1 MTYLLKCFR
10 KYLVGSLDK
19 KNSFRKDFTPLC
31 TANILTMEKI
41 ETSLTV
47 TEVNMD
53 TFLDVV
59 GRAVVGL
66 KFS

>member
-1 MTYLLKCFR
+1 MW
-10 KYLVGSLDK
+10 
-19 KNSFRKDFTPLC
+19 

-53 TFLDVV
+53 TFLDAV
-59 GRAVVGL
+59 GTAVVGL
-66 KFS
+66 KFFIKFYSFLNNKFRAQNSRVLASPMDKKV